1 LETIDII
8 IGLLD
13 IGKTLSNAQKS
24 VKLHSDNH
32 KSIQK
37 IISLVNQLTGY
48 ERSQVIMDY
57 IEGRVDLRNTI
68 LRLVVDERKKPLP
81 QINDAIVLYSDKRK
95 NEYSSRNK
103 IGRRRLRYNKDIC
116 INLLRELYIQHGH
129 PLSRKDYIRY
139 SQEREDLPCYIT
151 LMKHICG
158 GYASWD
164 EVLCEAGLKIGHN
177 FLSK

>member
-1 LETIDII
+1 METIDII

-95 NEYSSRNK
+95 MN
-103 IGRRRLRYNKDIC
+103 IL
-116 INLLRELYIQHGH
+116 
-129 PLSRKDYIRY
+129 
-139 SQEREDLPCYIT
+139 QETR
-151 LMKHICG
+151 
-158 GYASWD
+158 
-164 EVLCEAGLKIGHN
+164 
-177 FLSK
+177 